1 MPCPRRWPRCSS
13 RRFGSWS
20 LTGVLITGLVFV
32 AKEAVISPWAQ
43 TYAVEDP
50 TDADPEEQAE
60 SPLAAQRREIG
71 LWWTVVGTV
80 VQLTGAWALAVL
92 VFNALRLVLY
102 WRGR

>member
-1 MPCPRRWPRCSS
+1 MGADLRGRGPHGRRSGGAGRESARGRDPGGLRRGLRRVRPGRGGGLQIFLLAYTPC
-13 RRFGSWS
+13 
-20 LTGVLITGLVFV
+20 V
-32 AKEAVISPWAQ
+32 A
-43 TYAVEDP
+43 T
-50 TDADPEEQAE
+50 
-60 SPLAAQRREIG
+60 LAAQRREIG